1 LAWTIKYT
9 DTAKNLLRKLD
20 KQTARRIVDYMDER
34 VATLND
40 PRSSGKTLTGPLGG
54 LWRYR
59 VGDYRVICEIQ
70 DRVVCVLVLKI
81 GHRGKIYD
89 RQ

>member
-9 DTAKNLLRKLD
+9 GTAKNLLRKLD
-20 KQTARRIVDYMDER
+20 KQTARRIVNYMEER
-34 VATLND
+34 VAALDD
-40 PRSSGKTLTGPLGG
+40 PRSSGKNLTGPLGG

-70 DRVVCVLVLKI
+70 ERVVCVLVLKT
-81 GHRGKIYD
+81 GHRGKIYE
-89 RQ
+89 

>member
-9 DTAKNLLRKLD
+9 GTAKNLLRKLD
-20 KQTARRIVDYMDER
+20 KQTARRIVNYMEER
-34 VATLND
+34 VAALDD
-40 PRSSGKTLTGPLGG
+40 PRSSGKNLTGLLGD

-70 DRVVCVLVLKI
+70 ERVVCVLELKI
-81 GHRGKIYD
+81 GHRGKIYE
-89 RQ
+89 